1 MNNQLDG
8 KHGPNLVI
16 GGGVIGL
23 LIAWYLSESG
33 KRVVVIDRGQ
43 TGKESSWA
51 GGGILTSVYPNQH
64 PLLESLISGS
74 LPEYENLT
82 IRLTER
88 TGIDCEL
95 LFSQLIV
102 LDAGD
107 YGSPV
112 KPSVIDAATL
122 AAMEP
127 ALAAPNRYAY
137 CFPTA
142 QIRNPRFL
150 AALRSSLLGRGVEIL
165 ENNGALKLETHARC
179 LSGASTTQGHFSV
192 DRAVVSAGAW
202 TANLLAQTGLSLP
215 ISPVRGQMIVFRA
228 QAGLISNI
236 IVYKHHY
243 LIPRKDGRIL
253 VGSTVEPA
261 GFVKET
267 TNVARSE
274 LYAAAVELVPELKA
288 CPIEHHWAGLR
299 PGSPDEAPFIGEHPG
314 IKGLFVC
321 AGHYRNGFATGPASA
336 RLVVDMMLGRP
347 PSVDPTPFR
356 LDRPCPEWNIS
367 SPN

>member
-1 MNNQLDG
+1 MNNHTSG
-8 KHGPNLVI
+8 KQGPNLVV

-23 LIAWYLSESG
+23 LIAWYLSEAG
-33 KRVVVIDRGQ
+33 EQVVIIDRGQ

-51 GGGILTSVYPNQH
+51 GGGILTPVYPDQH
-64 PLLESLISGS
+64 PLLESLISRS
-74 LPEYENLT
+74 RPEYETLT
-82 IRLTER
+82 AGLTKL

-95 LFSQLIV
+95 LFSQLVV
-102 LDAGD
+102 LDAD
-107 YGSPV
+107 DHRSPV
-112 KPSVIDAATL
+112 KLTLVDSATL

-127 ALAAPNRYAY
+127 ALVVPNRFAY

-150 AALRSSLLGRGVEIL
+150 AALRSALLGRGVEIL
-165 ENNGALKLETHARC
+165 ENCGALKLEARARR
-179 LSGASTTQGHFSV
+179 LSGVNTTQGQFSIS
-192 DRAVVSAGAW
+192 RAVVSAGAW
-202 TANLLAQTGLSLP
+202 TANLLAETQLSLP
-215 ISPVRGQMIVFRA
+215 ISPVKGQMIVFRA
-228 QAGLISNI
+228 RPRLVSNI
-236 IVYKHHY
+236 IVYRHRY
-243 LIPRKDGRIL
+243 LIPRADGRIL
-253 VGSTVEPA
+253 VGSTVEPT

-274 LYAAAVELVPELKA
+274 LYAAAIELVPELKV

-299 PGSPDEAPFIGEHPG
+299 PGSPDDAPFIGEHPG

-347 PSVDPTPFR
+347 LSVDPTPFR
-356 LDRPCPEWNIS
+356 LDRPCPEWKIGSQN
-367 SPN
+367 